1 MKKLNIQKFADV
13 AVQPPSNTHINFTGT
28 INYKMFQN
36 YEPPADFH
44 PIKVGEDLSGKE
56 ILIIFPKRF
65 LYTLWNS
72 ANNDSLEE
80 DFGYKIAIN
89 ETSFGISANTLFLQ
103 PTGIKSY
110 GEVSSTA
117 LITTDTGN
125 KINAI
130 SASAMK
136 IYASGWDYETD
147 TPITETTGYIMDNEV
162 TLGMRKIL
170 PSNFGKV
177 TALASGNYASNIYV
191 KNDNLTIG
199 NKKIEGMRINNK
211 EIIESNLNNKNA
223 GLYKENLQAPYF
235 PQHTNN
241 KWIRINYKTN
251 NIINP
256 ADTKLWDYGAAT
268 LVSFIEGGNIN
279 GFIGQG
285 ADITDTRTQMITGV
299 NYVSDRIIGEGSGM
313 ASTTTAPIYRAER
326 IGKIDYKYNE
336 STGMNDIVFSNL
348 ETLYEYYR
356 FSDLLCFNDKCMTIL
371 KGGKIGSAFTQ
382 DSLLDYMEVKIDKYR
397 IQEREYTEELLTTND
412 KAGDRSAIIGH
423 FPYNIESQIWSSR
436 PAEGTESWLF
446 KTTKTMTET
455 NGTDSW
461 EVNYTSG
468 VRASVYA
475 SDYDDNWNP
484 TAWNIVISCG
494 DGMMDDYTLFEKP
507 YGGNASSVITNNE
520 IGFLPDWSEISEV
533 KDSKIQNLNTSS
545 SMYQYVKKIVWNDT
559 NN

>member
-1 MKKLNIQKFADV
+1 MKKLNIQRFADV
-13 AVQPPSNTHINFTGT
+13 AVTPPSNTHINFTGT

-36 YEPPADFH
+36 YEPPVDFH
-44 PIKVGEDLSGKE
+44 PIKIGEDLSGKE

-136 IYASGWDYETD
+136 IYASGWDYETN

-285 ADITDTRTQMITGV
+285 SNINDDITQMLV
-299 NYVSDRIIGEGSGM
+299 SMNYVSETFMGEGGSLM
-313 ASTTTAPIYRAER
+313 AGNLTPIYCSER
-326 IGKIDYKYNE
+326 TGTINYDYNTLPATI
-336 STGMNDIVFSNL
+336 SFSNL
-348 ETLYEYYR
+348 GTLYEYYR
-356 FSDLLCFNDKCMTIL
+356 FSDLLCFNDKCMTVL
-371 KGGKIGSAFTQ
+371 KGGGVGSAYAQ

-397 IQEREYTEELLTTND
+397 TQEREYTEELLTTND

-436 PAEGTESWLF
+436 PDDGTEVWLF

-455 NGTDSW
+455 NGTNSW
-461 EVNYTSG
+461 EATYISG
-468 VRASVYA
+468 IYASVYA
-475 SDYDDNWNP
+475 SAYDDNWNP
-484 TAWNIVISCG
+484 TAWNVTICCG
-494 DGMMDDYTLFEKP
+494 DGMRENSILFEKP

-520 IGFLPDWSEISEV
+520 IGFLPDWSETSEI
-533 KDSKIQNLNTSS
+533 KDLKIQNLNTSS
-545 SMYQYVKKIVWNDT
+545 PMYQYVKKIVWNDT